1 MQVSELFIYPIK
13 SVGGIS
19 VKTAT
24 VTDRGLQYDRR
35 WMLIDENNRFMSQRE
50 FHQMAA
56 IKTEIVSDG
65 LLVTHNQ
72 QETSFLIP
80 FTPQQSDLLD
90 VTVWDDTCQGQ
101 LVSEEADKW
110 FSKVLNKHCRLVYMP
125 DESHRP
131 TDPRYAEGYETS
143 FSDGYAILLI
153 GQASLDDLN
162 SRLASPVK
170 MDRFRPNIVF
180 TGGEPFSEDGMHT
193 FTINGVTF
201 HGVKLC
207 ARCVMIT
214 IDQQTLQMG
223 KEPTKTLASYRFK
236 NNKILFGQNITHDN
250 TGIINIGDELVI
262 EELHVDNERFI
273 IPPKER
279 KVKTT
284 S

>member
-13 SVGGIS
+13 SISGIS
-19 VKTAT
+19 LSSAQ

-56 IKTEIVSDG
+56 IKTEITPDG
-65 LLVTHNQ
+65 LLVTHQ
-72 QETSFLIP
+72 QHDSSFLVP
-80 FTPQQSDLLD
+80 LSPQKTELLD

-101 LVSEEADKW
+101 LVGEDADKW
-110 FSKVLNKHCRLVYMP
+110 FSTVLNKACRLVYMP

-131 TDPRYAEGYETS
+131 TDPKYAEGYETS

-162 SRLASPVK
+162 GRLASPVK
-170 MDRFRPNIVF
+170 IDRFRPNIVF
-180 TGGEPFSEDGMHT
+180 TGGGPFLEDSLHT
-193 FTINGVTF
+193 FTINGVIF

-250 TGIINIGDELVI
+250 TGTINVGDELVV
-262 EELHVDNERFI
+262 EQLHVGNERFI
-273 IPPKER
+273 IPLREK
-279 KVKTT
+279 KVRTT
-284 S
+284 